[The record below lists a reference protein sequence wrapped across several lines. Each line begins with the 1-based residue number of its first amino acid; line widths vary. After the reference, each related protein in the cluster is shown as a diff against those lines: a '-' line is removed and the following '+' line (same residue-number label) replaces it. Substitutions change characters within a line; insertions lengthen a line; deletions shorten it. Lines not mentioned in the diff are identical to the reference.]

1 MKSIRKQLGKY
12 VLPVFVISQLFVI
25 MAMLSTPKKFLCVM
39 NPENGALMC
48 MERS

>member
-12 VLPVFVISQLFVI
+12 VLPAVVIAQLFVI
-25 MAMLSTPKKFLCVM
+25 IGMMSTPKKFLCVI

>member
-1 MKSIRKQLGKY
+1 MKSARKQLGKY
-12 VLPVFVISQLFVI
+12 VLPVVVIAQLFVI
-25 MAMLSTPKKFLCVM
+25 IGMMATPKKFLCVR